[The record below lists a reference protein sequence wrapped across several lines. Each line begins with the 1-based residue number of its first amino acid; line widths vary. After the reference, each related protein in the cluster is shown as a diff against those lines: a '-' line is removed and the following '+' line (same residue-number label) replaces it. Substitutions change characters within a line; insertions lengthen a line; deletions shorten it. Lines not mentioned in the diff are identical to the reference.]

1 MNSLVN
7 KNIDTSI
14 AGSNPDDLILKL
26 KNEDARNLRISKNFQ
41 WIYWILIP
49 IYAGFFILNPDDE
62 LNLLSR
68 ISGACYVVSFII
80 FAFIFRKSVKEYKA
94 IDYSLPTLEMM
105 KQAVKRYHLW
115 QPRLLWALLSVLF
128 IDAGLIFSGIEFVD
142 AASFLNRFLWIQATF
157 LPAIGISFGIGVLI
171 WSKRQKPLR
180 DQALRIIKEL
190 IE

>member
-128 IDAGLIFSGIEFVD
+128 IDAGLIF
-142 AASFLNRFLWIQATF
+142 
-157 LPAIGISFGIGVLI
+157 
-171 WSKRQKPLR
+171 
-180 DQALRIIKEL
+180 
-190 IE
+190 